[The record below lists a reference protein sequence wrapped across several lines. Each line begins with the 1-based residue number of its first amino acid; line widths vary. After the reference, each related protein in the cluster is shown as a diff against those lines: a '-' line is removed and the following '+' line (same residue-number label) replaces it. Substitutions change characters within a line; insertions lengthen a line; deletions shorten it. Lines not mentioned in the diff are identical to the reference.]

1 MTMTTGAYG
10 NTSGTDE
17 RESRPLM
24 APLMLFSLSD
34 EIESLRAEWQWA
46 DNDKNARTLAK
57 DVDFRVLLSLLHTG
71 ATLDEEDGDARASF
85 HVVEGSGEISVDGQT
100 RELSAGQMAVV
111 DAGRAWVFR
120 ATSDCAVLLTL
131 AWPLE
136 KTGV

>member
-1 MTMTTGAYG
+1 MTTGAYR

-24 APLMLFSLSD
+24 APLMRFSLA
-34 EIESLRAEWQWA
+34 EELESLRAEWQWN
-46 DNDKNARTLAK
+46 DNDKNSRTLAK

-71 ATLDEEDGDARASF
+71 ATLDEQDGDARTSL
-85 HVVEGSGEISVDGQT
+85 HVVEGTARMEVEGETVDLTAGEI
-100 RELSAGQMAVV
+100 AVV
-111 DAGRAWVFR
+111 DAGHAWVFR

-136 KTGV
+136 KAGV